1 MINIEYDNE
10 KVKEKEII
18 QLSEV
23 IQKIVSKSTNIE
35 DVFVYANS
43 SKIKIKVAP
52 IEIFIQ
58 MSSPKIQ
65 NREELIKK
73 IKTELQNWKKKSS
86 FKHKINLTLIPMD
99 WNIEIGI

>member
-1 MINIEYDNE
+1 
-10 KVKEKEII
+10 
-18 QLSEV
+18 
-23 IQKIVSKSTNIE
+23 
-35 DVFVYANS
+35 
-43 SKIKIKVAP
+43 
-52 IEIFIQ
+52 